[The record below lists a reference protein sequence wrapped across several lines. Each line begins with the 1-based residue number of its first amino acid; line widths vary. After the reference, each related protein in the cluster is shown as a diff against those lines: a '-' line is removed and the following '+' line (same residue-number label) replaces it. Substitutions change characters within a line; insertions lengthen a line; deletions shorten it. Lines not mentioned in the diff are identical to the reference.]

1 MGHIKGR
8 IFEVVDGG
16 DCEETSFGFGAGNRI
31 GNGTL
36 DILAFNLNFCKAR
49 ATVTCSCSSLPFCN
63 DELSD
68 WWVISFRD
76 NQADMAA
83 FFSAC
88 FLFFAGSPVNM
99 QPANSTV
106 QVKTGKWPRPDL
118 KVVYVGN
125 DAPTL

>member
-1 MGHIKGR
+1 MGHYIYIYTEGKSVSVMYVIQYILYIYIYLKADDLLSLR
-8 IFEVVDGG
+8 
-16 DCEETSFGFGAGNRI
+16 
-31 GNGTL
+31 
-36 DILAFNLNFCKAR
+36 DI
-49 ATVTCSCSSLPFCN
+49 
-63 DELSD
+63 
-68 WWVISFRD
+68 
-76 NQADMAA
+76 QADMAA